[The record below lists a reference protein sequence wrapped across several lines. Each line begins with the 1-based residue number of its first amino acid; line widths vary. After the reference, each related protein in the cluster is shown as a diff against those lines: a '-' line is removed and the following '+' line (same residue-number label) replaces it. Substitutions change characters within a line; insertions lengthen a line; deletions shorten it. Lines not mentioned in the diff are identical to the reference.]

1 MGEGKDIS
9 DVKIYTDGFSSNWLI
24 IRAFF
29 GSGSRYHCL
38 MEEMG
43 DVVT

>member
-9 DVKIYTDGFSSNWLI
+9 DVKIYADGFWSCCLI
-24 IRAFF
+24 IRVLF
-29 GSGSRYHCL
+29 GSGSRYDCL

>member
-9 DVKIYTDGFSSNWLI
+9 DVKIHTGGFSSSWLI

-29 GSGSRYHCL
+29 GSGSCL
-38 MEEMG
+38 MEDMG

>member
-1 MGEGKDIS
+1 MREGKDIS
-9 DVKIYTDGFSSNWLI
+9 DVKIYTDGFSSSCLI

-29 GSGSRYHCL
+29 GRGSRYDCL